1 MPWQQWR
8 SGMQTMNI
16 GRLAELAQVKID
28 TIRYYER
35 QGLLLPAARSASGY
49 RQYTHSDLER
59 LRFILRSKEL
69 GFSLA
74 EIADLLSL
82 TRDRQSDMRGVKRKA
97 EQRLEQVEQK
107 IAELRRVKRGLKQ
120 LIDACPGHGELR
132 TCPIVSALSGD
143 DVIGGGRR

>member
-1 MPWQQWR
+1 
-8 SGMQTMNI
+8 MQTMNI
-16 GRLAELAQVKID
+16 GRLAELAQVNID

-35 QGLLLPAARSASGY
+35 QGLLPPAARTAAGY
-49 RQYTHSDLER
+49 RQYTQSDLER

-69 GFSLA
+69 GFSLS
-74 EIADLLSL
+74 EIGDLLSL
-82 TRDRQSDMRGVKRKA
+82 TKDRHSDMRGVKRKA

-132 TCPIVSALSGD
+132 TCPIVNALSGSAPNARD
-143 DVIGGGRR
+143 RR